1 MKIRCMGDQKHRLM
15 LLTPK
20 LKYLYGSRYVLT
32 KVSYC
37 TIKSKIMQ
45 FGWYG
50 IAFILFSLSNAKMF
64 MLQMHTILLQKFS
77 ETAFEWVEAGLTSF
91 V

>member
-1 MKIRCMGDQKHRLM
+1 MY
-15 LLTPK
+15 LL
-20 LKYLYGSRYVLT
+20 RYHIAQ
-32 KVSYC
+32 SNQ
-37 TIKSKIMQ
+37 KIMQ

-77 ETAFEWVEAGLTSF
+77 ETVFEWVEAGLTSF